1 MVRARRKRKVV
12 QKCKFHHCHLVCVQ
26 IISLPN
32 MVFLSMHNSQSKKK
46 NATPL
51 SSGKKKPRTIDL
63 TTSDQLGASAGEK
76 LKRELKYDTDMDPRT
91 NALALYE
98 ATTNNDTLDIATAL
112 IPWLTEVSENKTGE
126 IVIHRTPANHNLLSP
141 RLSLEIT
148 NNIYK
153 NAMKT
158 DLTNNK
164 HNESMGKDIHCLLTY
179 NEKVRLATCAQN
191 VDSSTIREEWDRSR
205 NMLTNL
211 SLLLF
216 LIFLFTNR
224 KKKGNQQRWAQQ
236 ACRTYEDCFHQ
247 RY

>member
-1 MVRARRKRKVV
+1 
-12 QKCKFHHCHLVCVQ
+12 
-26 IISLPN
+26 
-32 MVFLSMHNSQSKKK
+32 MHNSQSKKK

-63 TTSDQLGASAGEK
+63 TTSDQLGASAKEK